1 MSKEEPKD
9 ESMLRIVFSDP
20 DQSDMSPEEKQRQIE
35 AKKLRRESAKKRNK
49 ETE

>member
-1 MSKEEPKD
+1 MSKDNPF
-9 ESMLRIVFSDP
+9 LHIVFSDP

-49 ETE
+49 